1 MNFVVKRENRPKIRL
16 NMTAITI
23 PIMDSMHR
31 SALFCQIA
39 MLGLACWITY
49 ISTQV
54 NRANFES
61 SPIRITKATMTI
73 AMQAR
78 YHTHNPMPINV
89 KKTVAIN
96 APRIDPIMR

>member
-31 SALFCQIA
+31 SALFFQIA

-54 NRANFES
+54 NRANLES
-61 SPIRITKATMTI
+61 SPIRITKAMMTI
-73 AMQAR
+73 AIQAR
-78 YHTHNPMPINV
+78 YHTHNAIPINV

-96 APRIDPIMR
+96 APRIDPVMR